1 MPRGFTVESYF
12 ADAFGIIVEPE
23 VLKAERIRI
32 KATDINHRRD
42 YLRKLPIHW
51 SQREVEKHS
60 DYSIFEVTVM
70 PTYDFI
76 QHILSMSS
84 EVEVLSPNYV
94 REEVVRWV
102 KEIAKIYC
110 LKTPFDVLV

>member
-1 MPRGFTVESYF
+1 
-12 ADAFGIIVEPE
+12 

-51 SQREVEKHS
+51 SQREVENHS

-102 KEIAKIYC
+102 KGIAKIYG
-110 LKTPFDVLV
+110 LKTLDF